1 MSIEQI
7 AEIRYWILLFLA
19 TIGAIV
25 TLKTFIDNIRQRR
38 LDNTFKTLDYLR
50 KHITKEQ
57 IDTFIEL
64 FHANNPLGV
73 PVNEFQL
80 KEGRIDF
87 IETMFSEGGCGNGD
101 IHNMIEVFNLL
112 AKSLNK
118 NLLNE
123 DLIWYEYGQI
133 MLTCYRW
140 TKYLEDHKEKHVD
153 LSRREGMSDIEY
165 KKFLKIW
172 GEQFD
177 LINMFFY
184 DFNAYMKSAT
194 KEHLGKPTKYYT
206 YVE

>member
-1 MSIEQI
+1 MCIEQI
-7 AEIRYWILLFLA
+7 AEIRNWILLFLA

-73 PVNEFQL
+73 PENEFHL
-80 KEGRIDF
+80 KEGRKDY

-118 NLLNE
+118 NLLDE

-140 TKYLEDHKEKHVD
+140 TKYLEDHKEKQVD
-153 LSRREGMSDIEY
+153 LSRREGMSDKEY
-165 KKFLKIW
+165 KEFLKAW
-172 GEQFD
+172 GEQ
-177 LINMFFY
+177 LEGINKFFY
-184 DFNAYMKSAT
+184 DFNAYMKRAT
-194 KEHLGKPTKYYT
+194 KELLGKSTKYYT